1 MAQHRSAAG
10 ELAPALAHHAEAVCR
25 HYLSAGRRCG
35 HYWTVGDV
43 ANSPGRSLYV
53 RLTGPV
59 SGKGAAGRWCDAA
72 TGEYGDLLDLIALT
86 SGFGSLR
93 NAMDEARA
101 FLALPRPEPKPISDA
116 GQVARSRET
125 VETARRQFRSG
136 QPLRGTTAERYLE
149 NHGLSIADVDT
160 SALRFHPGAYYR
172 ETSESPRQ
180 TWPALLA
187 KVTDR
192 GGMITGIHRTWL
204 DPVRLGRAPISSPP
218 RALGHLVGNGV
229 RFGPRTGPVLLA
241 GEGIETVLSLTA
253 VLPRVGMVAALSA
266 THLALLELPPGLVT
280 LLIAQDNDRAGRHAA
295 EQLHHRAEAADI
307 SAHVLRPRLIDF
319 SSPPVAVGSPERPRA
334 PRSQPQPLRS
344 TP

>member
-10 ELAPALAHHAEAVCR
+10 ELARALAHHAEAVCR
-25 HYLSAGRRCG
+25 HYLSAGRLCG

-136 QPLRGTTAERYLE
+136 QPFRGTPAERYLQKR
-149 NHGLSIADVDT
+149 GLSIADVDT
-160 SALRFHPGAYYR
+160 SALR
-172 ETSESPRQ
+172 T
-180 TWPALLA
+180 
-187 KVTDR
+187 
-192 GGMITGIHRTWL
+192 
-204 DPVRLGRAPISSPP
+204 
-218 RALGHLVGNGV
+218 
-229 RFGPRTGPVLLA
+229 
-241 GEGIETVLSLTA
+241 
-253 VLPRVGMVAALSA
+253 
-266 THLALLELPPGLVT
+266 
-280 LLIAQDNDRAGRHAA
+280 IAR
-295 EQLHHRAEAADI
+295 
-307 SAHVLRPRLIDF
+307 
-319 SSPPVAVGSPERPRA
+319 RPRA
-334 PRSQPQPLRS
+334 RGRRVRPCWRRSP
-344 TP
+344 TGAA

>member
-59 SGKGAAGRWCDAA
+59 SGKGAAGRGCDAA
-72 TGEYGDLLDLIALT
+72 TGEYGDLIDLIALT

-101 FLALPRPEPKPISDA
+101 VLALPRPEPKPISDA

-149 NHGLSIADVDT
+149 NRGLSIADVDT
-160 SALRFHPGAYYR
+160 SALGFHPGAYYR

-192 GGMITGIHRTWL
+192 GGMITGIHHHGHPSHMARSCAAREGA
-204 DPVRLGRAPISSPP
+204 DQFAASGSGALGRKRGALRSTNGARASGRRGYRNGAVPYSRPAPSRHGRGTLGHAPRPP
-218 RALGHLVGNGV
+218 R
-229 RFGPRTGPVLLA
+229 
-241 GEGIETVLSLTA
+241 TA
-253 VLPRVGMVAALSA
+253 TRSCD
-266 THLALLELPPGLVT
+266 PP
-280 LLIAQDNDRAGRHAA
+280 DRAGQRPGRAACSRATAPPGRGCRHRCACAA
-295 EQLHHRAEAADI
+295 SAPDRLQQSARGCWVAGKAA
-307 SAHVLRPRLIDF
+307 
-319 SSPPVAVGSPERPRA
+319 G
-334 PRSQPQPLRS
+334 
-344 TP
+344 

>member
-1 MAQHRSAAG
+1 MAQHSSAAG
-10 ELAPALAHHAEAVCR
+10 ELARALSRHAEAVCR

-59 SGKGAAGRWCDAA
+59 SGKGTAGRWCDAA
-72 TGEYGDLLDLIALT
+72 TGEYGDLLDLFALT

-125 VETARRQFRSG
+125 VETARRGFRSG

-192 GGMITGIHRTWL
+192 GWHDHRHRSCATREGADQL
-204 DPVRLGRAPISSPP
+204 AASGSGALGRKRGALRSTNGARASVRRGHRNGAVPHSRPTP
-218 RALGHLVGNGV
+218 RRHGRGTLGHA
-229 RFGPRTGPVLLA
+229 PRPTR
-241 GEGIETVLSLTA
+241 TA
-253 VLPRVGMVAALSA
+253 ARSCD
-266 THLALLELPPGLVT
+266 PP
-280 LLIAQDNDRAGRHAA
+280 DRAGQRPGRAACSRATAPPGRGCRHRCAFGA
-295 EQLHHRAEAADI
+295 
-307 SAHVLRPRLIDF
+307 SAPDRLQRRP
-319 SSPPVAVGSPERPRA
+319 SPRGS
-334 PRSQPQPLRS
+334 RSRGGAGPGAGCLS
-344 TP
+344 